1 MMNEVP
7 PPSELDAADLDG
19 YYDKFYVH
27 DAGEIRHH
35 LKRLAGDRCALSVRA
50 DSSADGMATML
61 LQVEGDALWIDVP
74 STRRMLD
81 AWMGAHL
88 LRIEGSI
95 DRAALRF
102 SSGPARLDEHEGKP
116 ALRVPIPERMLYLQR
131 REFMRREPPPG
142 SLACHLLLED
152 GREIQASIRDIGGG
166 GLAVVATRSAVEFKV
181 GEVLTGCRI
190 ELPELGEVEVNLQI
204 RHVVVRSHLGLDAA
218 QAGCE
223 FVDLN
228 ASAQR
233 KLFRYLM
240 QLDRDQLARR
250 RWLE

>member
-1 MMNEVP
+1 
-7 PPSELDAADLDG
+7 
-19 YYDKFYVH
+19 
-27 DAGEIRHH
+27 
-35 LKRLAGDRCALSVRA
+35 
-50 DSSADGMATML
+50 
-61 LQVEGDALWIDVP
+61 
-74 STRRMLD
+74 
-81 AWMGAHL
+81 
-88 LRIEGSI
+88 LRVSLPLRVQASI

-102 SSGPARLDEHEGKP
+102 SSGPARLDDHECKP

-142 SLACHLLLED
+142 ALVCHLRLED

-166 GLAVVATRSAVEFKV
+166 GLAIVATRSAVEFQV
-181 GEVLTGCRI
+181 NEVLTGCRI
-190 ELPELGEVEVNLQI
+190 ELPDLGDVEVNLQI

-223 FVDLN
+223 FVDL
-228 ASAQR
+228 APVAQR

>member
-1 MMNEVP
+1 MTDVP
-7 PPSELDAADLDG
+7 SHSEPDAADLDG

-27 DAGEIRHH
+27 DASEIRHH
-35 LKRLAGDRCALSVRA
+35 LRRLAGARGVLSVRA
-50 DSSADGMATML
+50 ESSQDGMATML
-61 LQVEGDALWIDVP
+61 LQVDDDTFLIDVP

-81 AWMGAHL
+81 AWLGSLL
-88 LRIEGSI
+88 LRVEGSI

-102 SSGPARLDEHEGKP
+102 SSGPARLDDHEGKP

-142 SLACHLLLED
+142 ALVCHLRLED

-166 GLAVVATRSAVEFKV
+166 GLAIVATRSAVEFQV
-181 GEVLTGCRI
+181 NEVLTGCRI
-190 ELPELGEVEVNLQI
+190 ELPDLGDVEVNLQI

-223 FVDLN
+223 FVDL
-228 ASAQR
+228 APVAQR